1 MRNLQSVLLWVI
13 VGTSFAQNNHFN
25 SYLNQQYQQPAT
37 QFDSTHTI
45 EGVVFHP
52 EGGYHNPCRYSS
64 DPQCTGRS
72 TVQIDAEY
80 SFKISINEKSVNKW
94 VRLQLK
100 DFIRYHQTLIQFRS
114 KRSLQSLSESTIST
128 TGHTTR
134 FYAHNRGCHLP
145 SRRGIPQSMQIFL
158 RSTVHWK
165 INSPKI
171 VRDSTSQFATSIM
184 RNLQLA
190 LFCVIVGTSF
200 AQLRQDQLRSNPY
213 LNQQYRQQ
221 EVNTNNARRQYQQQ
235 HGDQHYNPYNQQQQY
250 NNKDYQEQHQYNN
263 QGQQQQRQPQQ
274 QRPRAFASSDGAC
287 PERNGRFPVASQC
300 DAYIECVE
308 GVPEQKLC
316 PEGLVFNPEARF
328 NNHCGYPIDVQCA
341 GRSALPFLRFTCPAV
356 GNALLAATTR
366 FYASPHDCQH
376 YYTCDENNR
385 PRLHNCGADKAYNPL
400 TSACDDAE
408 NVAGCGAP
416 PSSISLNSINSVN
429 KVNNVRVPSVTVAPV
444 FDSQFGRGQQR
455 HVPNTF
461 EQQKNLPNRQPKS
474 YDETNPFLHGQ
485 RPRFDVRTN
494 FEDDSKQFVQRFTP

>member
-1 MRNLQSVLLWVI
+1 MRNI
-13 VGTSFAQNNHFN
+13 
-25 SYLNQQYQQPAT
+25 
-37 QFDSTHTI
+37 
-45 EGVVFHP
+45 
-52 EGGYHNPCRYSS
+52 
-64 DPQCTGRS
+64 
-72 TVQIDAEY
+72 
-80 SFKISINEKSVNKW
+80 
-94 VRLQLK
+94 
-100 DFIRYHQTLIQFRS
+100 
-114 KRSLQSLSESTIST
+114 
-128 TGHTTR
+128 
-134 FYAHNRGCHLP
+134 
-145 SRRGIPQSMQIFL
+145 
-158 RSTVHWK
+158 
-165 INSPKI
+165 
-171 VRDSTSQFATSIM
+171 
-184 RNLQLA
+184 QLA

-263 QGQQQQRQPQQ
+263 QGQQQQQ
-274 QRPRAFASSDGAC
+274 QRPRAFASSNGAC

-341 GRSALPFLRFTCPAV
+341 GRSALQRAQPSEECPHQYGYFKVGDRQNCGKFMNCVEGKAFTFDCPEGLAYNPKTYHCDWPDQVEECDTEAFLRFTCPTV

-385 PRLHNCGADKAYNPL
+385 PRLHNCGANKAYNPL
-400 TSACDDAE
+400 TSACDDAD

-416 PSSISLNSINSVN
+416 PSSISLNNINS
-429 KVNNVRVPSVTVAPV
+429 VNNVRVPSVPSVPV

-455 HVPNTF
+455 RVPNTF

-485 RPRFDVRTN
+485 RPRFDVRSN
-494 FEDDSKQFVQRFTP
+494 FGDDSKQFVQRFTP